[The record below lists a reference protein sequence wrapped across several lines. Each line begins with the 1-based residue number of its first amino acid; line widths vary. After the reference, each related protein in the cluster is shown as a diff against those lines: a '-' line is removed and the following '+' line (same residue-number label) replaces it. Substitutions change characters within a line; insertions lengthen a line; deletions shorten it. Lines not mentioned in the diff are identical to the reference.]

1 MRKISHHFTS
11 YISGPYC
18 EFKNGELIIT
28 YNSLQLWLADK
39 MPSARQDLFIMG
51 FIHIYKFASNECTVL
66 KLAHF
71 ILARKKLQLY
81 TRAFQA

>member
-1 MRKISHHFTS
+1 MKKISHHFTS
-11 YISGPYC
+11 YFPGPC
-18 EFKNGELIIT
+18 REFENGELIST

-51 FIHIYKFASNECTVL
+51 FIHIYKFASNKCTVL

-71 ILARKKLQLY
+71 ISARKKLQLY
-81 TRAFQA
+81 TKAF